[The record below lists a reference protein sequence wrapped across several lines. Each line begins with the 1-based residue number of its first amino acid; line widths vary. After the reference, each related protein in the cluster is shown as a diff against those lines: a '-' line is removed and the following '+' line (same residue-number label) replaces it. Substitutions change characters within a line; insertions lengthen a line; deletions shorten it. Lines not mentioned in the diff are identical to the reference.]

1 MILLILGLLLWSQAH
16 FFKRLTPARH
26 AALGERSKG
35 IVAVLVVISVIA
47 MIFGYRMAAFIPIWT
62 PPEFLISLN
71 NLMMLAVFFLI
82 GMSATK
88 GRLKGR
94 MRHPMLLAVKIWA
107 VAHLLVNGDLASIVL
122 FGGMLA
128 WAVISVVSINRAE
141 PVYVRP
147 EPGPASKDIS
157 LVVISVL
164 TFVIAA
170 VIHLALGVVPFPS

>member
-1 MILLILGLLLWSQAH
+1 LLWTQAH
-16 FFKRLTPARH
+16 FFKRLAPARH

-35 IVAVLVVISVIA
+35 IVAVLVVISVIV
-47 MIFGYRMAAFIPIWT
+47 MVFGYRMAEFIPVWT
-62 PPEFLISLN
+62 PPAFFTGIN
-71 NLMMLAVFFLI
+71 NLLMLAAFFLI

-94 MRHPMLLAVKIWA
+94 MRHPMLLAVKVWA
-107 VAHLLVNGDLASIVL
+107 LAHLMVNGDLASIVL

-128 WAVISVVSINRAE
+128 WAVTSVILINRAE

-147 EPGPASKDIS
+147 EPGPASNDIL
-157 LVVISVL
+157 LVMISVL

-170 VIHLALGVVPFPS
+170 LIHLALGVNPFG

>member
-16 FFKRLTPARH
+16 FFKRLAPARH

-35 IVAVLVVISVIA
+35 IVAVLVVISIIV
-47 MIFGYRMAAFIPIWT
+47 MIFGYRMADFIPVWT
-62 PPEFLISLN
+62 PPSFFTGIN
-71 NLMMLAVFFLI
+71 NLLMLAAFFLI

-88 GRLKGR
+88 GRLKGW
-94 MRHPMLLAVKIWA
+94 MRHPMLLAVKVWA
-107 VAHLLVNGDLASIVL
+107 LAHLVVNGDLASIVL

-128 WAVISVVSINRAE
+128 WAVVSVILINRAE

-147 EPGPASKDIS
+147 ESGPASKDIL

-164 TFVIAA
+164 TFVVAA
-170 VIHLALGVVPFPS
+170 VIHLALGVNPFG